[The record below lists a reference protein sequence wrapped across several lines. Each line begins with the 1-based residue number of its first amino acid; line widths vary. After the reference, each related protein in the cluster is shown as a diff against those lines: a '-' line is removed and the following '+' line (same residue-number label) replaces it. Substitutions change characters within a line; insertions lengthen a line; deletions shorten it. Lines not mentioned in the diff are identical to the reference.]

1 MTKQLIRLNI
11 KPEYSLYPMP
21 KSGHR
26 YVNIPPRKKISYT
39 VNLYQRKYRTRTFR
53 ELKIALCYK
62 FIIILKNK
70 ANINH
75 RIHH

>member
-1 MTKQLIRLNI
+1 MTKQLKRLNI

-26 YVNIPPRKKISYT
+26 YINIPPRKRISYT
-39 VNLYQRKYRTRTFR
+39 VTLYQKKYRTRTFK
-53 ELKIALCYK
+53 ELKLALCYK

-75 RIHH
+75 PNH

>member
-39 VNLYQRKYRTRTFR
+39 VNLYQRKYNTRTFK

-75 RIHH
+75 SPNR

>member
-26 YVNIPPRKKISYT
+26 YINIPPRKKISYT
-39 VNLYQRKYRTRTFR
+39 VNLYQRKYRTRTFK

-75 RIHH
+75 PNH

>member
-1 MTKQLIRLNI
+1 MTKQLVRLNI
-11 KPEYSLYPMP
+11 KPEYSAYPIP

-26 YVNIPPRKKISYT
+26 YINIPPRKKISYM
-39 VNLYQRKYRTRTFR
+39 VYLHQKKYNTRTFK
-53 ELKIALCYK
+53 ELKLALCYK

-75 RIHH
+75 RLNH

>member
-70 ANINH
+70 AKINH

>member
-1 MTKQLIRLNI
+1 MTKQLKRLNI

-26 YVNIPPRKKISYT
+26 YINIIRRKRISYMVT
-39 VNLYQRKYRTRTFR
+39 LYQKKYRTRTFK
-53 ELKIALCYK
+53 ELKLALCYK

-75 RIHH
+75 RPNH

>member
-1 MTKQLIRLNI
+1 MTKQLKRLNI

-26 YVNIPPRKKISYT
+26 YINIIRRKRISYMVT
-39 VNLYQRKYRTRTFR
+39 LYQKKYRTRTFK
-53 ELKIALCYK
+53 ELKLALCYK

-70 ANINH
+70 AGINH
-75 RIHH
+75 PNH

>member
-1 MTKQLIRLNI
+1 MTKQLKRLNI

-26 YVNIPPRKKISYT
+26 YVNIPPRKRISYT
-39 VNLYQRKYRTRTFR
+39 VTLYCKKYRTRTFK
-53 ELKIALCYK
+53 ELKLALCYK

-70 ANINH
+70 AGINH
-75 RIHH
+75 PNH

>member
-1 MTKQLIRLNI
+1 MTKQLLRLNI